1 MFSRDM
7 RILVAIDGTDAGA
20 NALDYAIDMA
30 VRLGA
35 SLLLTY
41 VVEPAVHVTDGDG
54 STPPHEGERDGDG
67 ARFVQE
73 ALEDSRTTGDDL
85 LHEAA
90 NRASVVGVDVDTHMA
105 TGDPVEVLPALVDE
119 TSADAIVVGHRRA
132 ADREEVVDSVAKGL
146 IERSPVPV
154 TVVT

>member
-1 MFSRDM
+1 M
-7 RILVAIDGTDAGA
+7 RLLVAIDGTDAGA
-20 NALDYAIDMA
+20 DALDYALDMA

-41 VVEPAVHVTDGDG
+41 VVEPAAHVTGGDG
-54 STPPHEGERDGDG
+54 SKPPHDGERDDG
-67 ARFVQE
+67 ARFVRE
-73 ALEDSRTTGDDL
+73 AIEDSRTTGDDL

-90 NRASVVGVDVDTHMA
+90 NRAAVVDVDADTHVA
-105 TGDPVEVLPALVDE
+105 TGDPVEVLPALADE
-119 TSADAIVVGHRRA
+119 TSVDAIVVGHRRA
-132 ADREEVVDSVAKGL
+132 ADREAVGDSVAKGL

>member
-1 MFSRDM
+1 M
-7 RILVAIDGTDAGA
+7 RFLVAIDGTDAGA
-20 NALDYAIDMA
+20 DALDYALDLA

-41 VVEPAVHVTDGDG
+41 VVEPPAHVTDGDG
-54 STPPHEGERDGDG
+54 STPPGDGERHDRGDGDG
-67 ARFVQE
+67 ARFVRE
-73 ALEDSRTTGDDL
+73 AIEDSRTTGDDL

-90 NRASVVGVDVDTHMA
+90 NRAAVVGVDADTHMA
-105 TGDPVEVLPALVDE
+105 TGEPVEVLPALADE
-119 TSADAIVVGHRRA
+119 RSADAIVVGHRRTA
-132 ADREEVVDSVAKGL
+132 GREAVVDSVAKGL